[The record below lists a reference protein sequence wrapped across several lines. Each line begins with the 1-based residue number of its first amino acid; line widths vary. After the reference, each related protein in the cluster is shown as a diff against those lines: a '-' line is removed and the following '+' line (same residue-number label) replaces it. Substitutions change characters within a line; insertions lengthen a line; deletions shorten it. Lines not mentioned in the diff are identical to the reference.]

1 MKFTMKDLVLADAEK
16 ALPKTQNVSLPL
28 SEEDL
33 GLLRALSAFV
43 LESQTKKLDE
53 NGDKFTQAIGVAA
66 TQFGIS
72 KRMFVITTVDSA
84 GVLFTMAVVN
94 PVIENHSKTQIFI
107 PEGESCLS
115 IPERKGIVPRY
126 ENIRWSGILVD
137 LETGETEIKKLS
149 KVSGY
154 LGIVFQHEYDH
165 LQGILYTDK
174 MTTEMPYEETD
185 LQGESMVS
193 EAREEQKEE

>member
-1 MKFTMKDLVLADAEK
+1 MKFTMKDLILEEAER
-16 ALPKTQNVSLPL
+16 ALPKAQNISLPL

-33 GLLRALSAFV
+33 GLLRAMSAFV
-43 LESQTKKLDE
+43 LESQTKELDE

-72 KRMFVITTVDSA
+72 KRMFIITTVDDA

-94 PVIENHSKTQIFI
+94 PVIEKHSNTKIYI

-115 IPERKGIVPRY
+115 IPNKKGIVPRY

-137 LETGETEIKKLS
+137 LETGETETKTLS

-165 LQGILYTDK
+165 LEGILYTDK
-174 MTTEMPYEETD
+174 MTAEMPYEETD
-185 LQGESMVS
+185 VQGESMVS
-193 EAREEQKEE
+193 ETKEE

>member
-1 MKFTMKDLVLADAEK
+1 MKFTMKDLVLAEAEK
-16 ALPKTQNVSLPL
+16 ALPKAQEVSLPL

-33 GLLRALSAFV
+33 GTLRAMSAFV
-43 LESQTKKLDE
+43 LESQTKEFDE
-53 NGDKFTQAIGVAA
+53 NGDKFTQAIGIAA

-72 KRMFVITTVDSA
+72 KRMFVITTIDDE

-94 PVIENHSKTQIFI
+94 PVIEKHSNAKIYI

-115 IPERKGIVPRY
+115 IPNKKGIVPRY
-126 ENIRWSGILVD
+126 ENIRWSGTLVD
-137 LETGETEIKKLS
+137 LETGEIETKTLS

-174 MTTEMPYEETD
+174 MTFEMPYEETD
-185 LQGESMVS
+185 VQGESMV
-193 EAREEQKEE
+193 REEQKEE